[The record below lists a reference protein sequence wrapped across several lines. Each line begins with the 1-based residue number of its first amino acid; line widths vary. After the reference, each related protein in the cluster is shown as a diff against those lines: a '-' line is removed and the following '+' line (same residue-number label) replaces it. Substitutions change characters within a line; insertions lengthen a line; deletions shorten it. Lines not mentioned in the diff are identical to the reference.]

1 MSSIQK
7 TPKILVVLGPT
18 ASGKSAL
25 AVKLAKRYNGEIISA
40 DSRQVYR
47 GMDIGTGKITKKE
60 MDGTPHY
67 LLDVASPKQ
76 KFTVTRYQKLA
87 GKAIKDI
94 LKRGK
99 LPIICGGTGLYI
111 DALLY
116 GWKLPEVKPNWKLR
130 SELDKKSTEQLF
142 DQLKKLDPKRAAG
155 IDGRNRRR
163 LVRALEIVIA
173 TGESS
178 HSNILQKAGILKY
191 DTLKIGL
198 KLPDEELKKRIK
210 KRLQARIKRG
220 MVREVEKLHAQGLS
234 WNRLDSLGLEYRWI
248 SKYLRGEITKL
259 EMIEKLD
266 TEIWRY
272 AKRQMTWFKRDKNIK
287 WISSVREADPIRNKS
302 TLRALAV
309 SNGVRKLMEKFLQ

>member
-1 MSSIQK
+1 M
-7 TPKILVVLGPT
+7 VLGPT

-25 AVKLAKRYNGEIISA
+25 AVNLAKKHDGEIVSA

-47 GMDIGTGKITKKE
+47 GMNIGTGKITKKE
-60 MDGTPHY
+60 MAGVPHH

-130 SELDKKSTEQLF
+130 AELEKKSTEELF
-142 DQLKKLDPKRAAG
+142 DRLRKLDPKRAAE
-155 IDGRNRRR
+155 IDKHNPRR

-173 TGESS
+173 TGQSS
-178 HSNILQKAGILKY
+178 HSNILSNSGVSQY
-191 DTLKIGL
+191 DALKIGIDW
-198 KLPDEELKKRIK
+198 PDAVLKKRIE
-210 KRLQARIKRG
+210 KRLLVRIKQG
-220 MVREVEKLHAQGLS
+220 MVREVEKLHSRDLS
-234 WNRLDSLGLEYRWI
+234 WNRLDAFGLEYRWV
-248 SKYLRGEITKL
+248 SKYLLGEMTKL
-259 EMIEKLD
+259 EMIERLN

-272 AKRQMTWFKRDKNIK
+272 AKRQRTWFRRDKNIK
-287 WISSVREADPIRNKS
+287 WISKS
-302 TLRALAV
+302 SRAEGLL
-309 SNGVRKLMEKFLQ
+309 KKFLE